1 MEVSDVRLFLE
12 TTFLQHAIESKYELI
27 SLRINTIVNMVKKAR
42 QDRSGTF
49 KHLVGLSTENK

>member
-1 MEVSDVRLFLE
+1 MRLFLE